1 MLKIHI
7 YAITNTELLDE
18 DVFYSLC
25 DGTPGIVKKFKGFMY
40 KNIEY
45 WNNGHVKVLPSWED
59 KKDYTFN
66 AFCSYDAIKEA
77 DVRGY
82 FLADIYNMLDDERI
96 NLYDHDI
103 EVKFYIMTA
112 DGQIYSIHDFN
123 KMTDDKI
130 KTLNKQVS
138 ENIMADYINY
148 QNQRDEIEKELKR
161 DKDEVRK
168 VQALVLSQSLTK
180 LMVKNIDDH
189 KQEFEDIMVRDILTI
204 REEEMGKL
212 RTEFDIVEKFMK
224 DNGLEEVKS
233 CTYNGEAIELRDL
246 VDKIQM
252 HTLPAYLTQINIM
265 DTLQDEFTIET
276 EKGTIHRKQGGI
288 LELEN

>member
-18 DVFYSLC
+18 DVFISLC
-25 DGTPGIVKKFKGFMY
+25 TGTPGIIKKLRGFMY
-40 KNIEY
+40 ENIEY
-45 WNNGHVKVLPSWED
+45 WNNGHVKVLPAWED

-82 FLADIYNMLDDERI
+82 FLADIYNMLEDERI
-96 NLYDHDI
+96 NLYEHDI

-130 KTLNKQVS
+130 KALNQQVS

-148 QNQRDEIEKELKR
+148 QNQRDEIEKELKK
-161 DKDEVRK
+161 DKNKVRK
-168 VQALVLSQSLTK
+168 VQAIILSQSLTN
-180 LMVKNIDDH
+180 LMVKNIEDH
-189 KQEFEDIMVRDILTI
+189 KEEFQNRMIEDILTV
-204 REEEMGKL
+204 RQEEEKEL
-212 RTEFDIVEKFMK
+212 KNELDIMNQFMAENNLKEAKSCKYNGVDIALEDLVEK
-224 DNGLEEVKS
+224 LH
-233 CTYNGEAIELRDL
+233 
-246 VDKIQM
+246 M
-252 HTLPAYLTQINIM
+252 HTLPAYLTQINIL
-265 DTLQDEFTIET
+265 DTLQDEYEIVT
-276 EKGTIHRKQGGI
+276 EGGTIHRLHGGKI
-288 LELEN
+288 VLEK

>member
-7 YAITNTELLDE
+7 YAITDVEMLDD
-18 DVFYSLC
+18 DVFISLC
-25 DGTPGIVKKFKGFMY
+25 DGTPGIIKKLKGFIYENANTNPEDEY
-40 KNIEY
+40 K
-45 WNNGHVKVLPSWED
+45 WLQNG
-59 KKDYTFN
+59 DYTFN
-66 AFCSYDAIKEA
+66 AFCAFGAIKEA
-77 DVRGY
+77 DVRGF
-82 FLADIYNMLDDERI
+82 FLADIYNEIYQHEVDL
-96 NLYDHDI
+96 LGHDI
-103 EVKFYIMTA
+103 EVKFYIITA

-130 KTLNKQVS
+130 KALNQQVS

-148 QNQRDEIEKELKR
+148 QNQRDEMEKELKR

-168 VQALVLSQSLTK
+168 VQALILSQSLTK
-180 LMVKNIDDH
+180 LMVKTIDENE
-189 KQEFEDIMVRDILTI
+189 QEFEDIMVRDILTV
-204 REEEMGKL
+204 REEEMGKI

>member
-25 DGTPGIVKKFKGFMY
+25 DGTPGIIKKLKGFIYENANTNPEDEY
-40 KNIEY
+40 K
-45 WNNGHVKVLPSWED
+45 WLQNGT
-59 KKDYTFN
+59 YIFN
-66 AFCSYDAIKEA
+66 AFCSFDAIKET

-82 FLADIYNMLDDERI
+82 FLADIYNELDQHEVDLL
-96 NLYDHDI
+96 NHDI

-112 DGQIYSIHDFN
+112 NGQIYVVHDFN

-130 KTLNKQVS
+130 EILNRQVNEDIM
-138 ENIMADYINY
+138 ENYIDY
-148 QNQRDEIEKELKR
+148 QNQRDEIEKELK
-161 DKDEVRK
+161 KEEDEVRK

-180 LMVKNIDDH
+180 LMVKTIDENE
-189 KQEFEDIMVRDILTI
+189 QEFEDIMVRDILTV
-204 REEEMGKL
+204 RKEEMGKI

-288 LELEN
+288 LELEK